1 MSNLPTTLL
10 HPIALAGALW
20 VILLWA
26 AGKTLGRPAGR
37 RLQLMLGTLACA
49 LLFLPVESVSLGRWV
64 ESFYPNPSL
73 LGIAFVLALLWRS
86 LAQRDLLRPADLRA
100 LLNIAAIA
108 GSLLYLNPLW
118 GRAVDFYYFGWRSG
132 PAIWTI
138 TALALGLLAVGNR
151 AGIVLTA
158 ALGAF
163 ALGALESD
171 NAWDYVVDP
180 AVWLV
185 ALGALSLR
193 MIAAVRRR
201 WTEGP
206 RKDPS
211 AVAPAG
217 SAANP
222 PVAGVPRSAPAD
234 L

>member
-1 MSNLPTTLL
+1 MNGLPTTLL
-10 HPIALAGALW
+10 HPIALIGALW

-26 AGKTLGRPAGR
+26 AAKLLGRPAGR
-37 RLQLMLGTLACA
+37 RLQLTLGAIAGA
-49 LLFLPVESVSLGRWV
+49 LLFVPVESVSLGRWV

-73 LGIAFVLALLWRS
+73 LSITFVLALLWRHFS
-86 LAQRDLLRPADLRA
+86 QRDLLRPADLRA
-100 LLNIAAIA
+100 LLNVAAIA

-138 TALALGLLAVGNR
+138 TALALFLLAVGNR

-163 ALGALESD
+163 ALNALESN

-180 AVWLV
+180 AIWLA
-185 ALGALSLR
+185 ALGALILR
-193 MIAAVRRR
+193 VLTALGKRWAERTRR
-201 WTEGP
+201 
-206 RKDPS
+206 PS
-211 AVAPAG
+211 TVAAPA
-217 SAANP
+217 SAST
-222 PVAGVPRSAPAD
+222 VESVPGPATAD